1 ATGATSGTSFSR
13 TASPLGNCNYSGAS
27 NLTEVVVCE
36 SPQTPQ
42 PDLQQQNSNANRNQF
57 IVLIGDKGSSLNSI
71 TMLDLDR
78 HPLPDQLGYL
88 ILSEDGSVHA
98 SGGELEN
105 DERSANIIS
114 NLLTLTESVDPAIF
128 NARSCRK
135 VSIVFAD
142 HSFTI
147 CLSNKRIYVVK
158 KRNRTDASANSGIE
172 SDNHSILA

>member
-1 ATGATSGTSFSR
+1 MF
-13 TASPLGNCNYSGAS
+13 
-27 NLTEVVVCE
+27 
-36 SPQTPQ
+36 
-42 PDLQQQNSNANRNQF
+42 
-57 IVLIGDKGSSLNSI
+57 
-71 TMLDLDR
+71 DLDR

-88 ILSEDGSVHA
+88 VLSEDGSVHA

-128 NARSCRK
+128 YARSCRK

-158 KRNRTDASANSGIE
+158 KRNRTDATANSGIE